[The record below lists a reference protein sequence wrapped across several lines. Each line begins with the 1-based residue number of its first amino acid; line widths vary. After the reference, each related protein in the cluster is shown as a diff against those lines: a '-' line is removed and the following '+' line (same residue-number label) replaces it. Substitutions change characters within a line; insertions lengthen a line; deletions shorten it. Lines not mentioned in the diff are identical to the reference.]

1 MDVKINSSSEIV
13 VYGNIKNVNDYQEI
27 KRIVTEM
34 LREGSG
40 QLNIKMPD
48 SFSITSSII
57 GYFLKLVYQDGIKLS
72 IMVSD
77 ERLFCLMN
85 DLRLT
90 EAFNVQKVTLQDM

>member
-1 MDVKINSSSEIV
+1 MNIKVNSSSELV

-27 KRIVTEM
+27 KRVITDM

-40 QLNIKMPD
+40 QLTIYMPD

-57 GYFLKLVYQDGIKLS
+57 GYFLKLVYQDGVKLS
-72 IMVSD
+72 LMVSD
-77 ERLFCLMN
+77 ERLLSLLN

-90 EAFNVQKVTLQDM
+90 EAFNAKKVEPQNS

>member
-1 MDVKINSSSEIV
+1 MNIEVNGSSELV

-27 KRIVTEM
+27 KRVVTDM
-34 LREGSG
+34 LREGTG
-40 QLNIKMPD
+40 ELTIKMPD

-57 GYFLKLVYQDGIKLS
+57 GYFLKLVYQDGVKLA

-77 ERLFCLMN
+77 ERLYSLMS

-90 EAFNVQKVTLQDM
+90 EAFNVQKVV

>member
-1 MDVKINSSSEIV
+1 MEIKVNSSTELV
-13 VYGNIKNVNDYQEI
+13 VQGNIKNVNDYQEI
-27 KRIVTEM
+27 KRVVTDM

-40 QLNIKMPD
+40 QLTILMPD

-72 IMVSD
+72 IMVAD
-77 ERLFCLMN
+77 ERLYSLMS

-90 EAFNVQKVTLQDM
+90 EAFNVKIMTH

>member
-1 MDVKINSSSEIV
+1 MNVKVNSSSELV
-13 VYGNIKNVNDYQEI
+13 VYGNIKNVTDYQEI
-27 KRIVTEM
+27 KRVISDM

-40 QLNIKMPD
+40 KLTIKMPD

-57 GYFLKLVYQDGIKLS
+57 GYFLKLVYQDGIKLA

-77 ERLFCLMN
+77 ERLYSLLN

-90 EAFNVQKVTLQDM
+90 EAFNVQKVAQME